1 MAKGAA
7 KRIAGQNERTIKHLR
22 LGMVIPTILSLVLR
36 LLLRRDSLPPSK
48 GSLLIYVLTYLPALF
63 LSRYLEN
70 IGTSRRDSTT
80 GALISSGEDL
90 SQPGVT
96 EWSFDI
102 LYVTWACQVG
112 SGAFGEWFWYF
123 YLVIPLYAL
132 FKVWTG
138 FVGPF
143 LLPSSGSPPRDDTKK
158 AETTASKRQ
167 EKLRKR
173 SERGDPRVRA
183 VHK

>member
-7 KRIAGQNERTIKHLR
+7 KRIAGQNERAIKNLR

-70 IGTSRRDSTT
+70 IGTSRRDPTT

-90 SQPGVT
+90 NQPGVT
-96 EWSFDI
+96 EWSFDV

-123 YLVIPLYAL
+123 LSG
-132 FKVWTG
+132 VWTG
-138 FVGPF
+138 LVGPF
-143 LLPSSGSPPRDDTKK
+143 LWPSSSVPPQDDAKK
-158 AETTASKRQ
+158 AETSSKRQ

-173 SERGDPRVRA
+173 SERGDQRVRA
-183 VHK
+183 SRK